1 MKKKIGVIWGDGS
14 SPEIVREAI
23 AVLDTIA
30 NKYGHEF
37 EYTKILM
44 GGEAID
50 VMGEPLPQSQ
60 LDLCRAQDSV
70 LLGAIG
76 GPKIGRAHV

>member
-60 LDLCRAQDSV
+60 LDLCRGWRRVS
-70 LLGAIG
+70 
-76 GPKIGRAHV
+76 